1 MACCPKSIIADILK
15 AKGAKTRAVLST
27 FITLPAAVLTLACIR
42 VNTFLESE
50 SKES

>member
-15 AKGAKTRAVLST
+15 AHEGKGDHCQRILM
-27 FITLPAAVLTLACIR
+27 LLAAVLTLACIR
-42 VNTFLESE
+42 VNTFLQSE